1 MKQNLKRLCS
11 YLLVLSMLLSVLP
24 FGAFAASDPD
34 SYVFD
39 ISEGTIQVLDGD
51 TAGKIKVNYG
61 DGLTTEEF
69 DPSQVITVTGTASGK
84 SLAIDTATPVTIK
97 ASNLTIDNAYVNY
110 VSPMLLGNDAAN
122 VTLVLEGENLFVG
135 GRDQAGIVVETGRT
149 LTITGT
155 GSLEARGEDHSI
167 ASQSCGAGIGG
178 RVNESCGTVIIESG
192 TVTAIGGYCAAGI
205 GGGGKYGA
213 GSTTGNG
220 GNVTING
227 GTVTATGNDGA
238 ADIGGGC
245 DTANTGT
252 LTVDGNAW
260 VTAANIGAIP
270 TLTKGVVNGT
280 VYGDITLTED
290 RTVDNLTIAAG
301 AKLTVSKDVTL
312 TVNSKL
318 TNNGSLYIYGPD
330 SITGSGTI
338 AGSNRTAYSRTP
350 AISVNTD
357 LVETG
362 EVLDPQAKATGF
374 TVLGVAAWICEDS
387 SIGSYTKNPATAW
400 GAPTYSPAPVKD
412 AGEYT
417 VSFTNGDVTVSKT
430 FTVDCELDFVEG
442 EMGDTKRV
450 TYNTVLGEVPASE
463 KEGYTFDGWFTEDD
477 VEYDPTAPVTRSAT
491 YYARYT
497 PNVYK
502 ITYGDETMDVTFDAP
517 FTVPAAPALTD
528 GEVFYAWLGSDGNIY
543 LAGETYTYTYPDHL
557 TLTALIDR
565 DTDTDTTY
573 WTVKFIGEDG
583 YLYRVELVEQKSDAT
598 VTLPIYAPYA
608 DATWMLGNSDAVEEY
623 NAESVVPVTGDTI
636 FTVKVPAQYTVTFK
650 ANGYQ
655 VAQYTVRDGETLPTV
670 PAVPEV
676 YGYYGK
682 WSPAVTTATVVT
694 QDMTVTAEYKAV
706 TCYIQYRLTE
716 DLTTTVT
723 SQAVD
728 FNKYFTPVAYTWDV
742 PDGQSFLAWRGKDG
756 NLYVPGLYYLMK
768 NTNPLVV
775 TPLFENNSEYW
786 TVKFIGENGYLY
798 DVALVEKTSDAT
810 VTLPTY
816 AEYPAATWMLAN
828 DEYGAGSVVPIT
840 GDTTFTVKAPALF
853 TVTFKA
859 NGYQVAQYTVRDGET
874 LEEIPAVPETYG
886 YYGKW
891 DTDLTQPITGDLT
904 VTAEYKAVTCYIQY
918 RLTEAQETTVSVQP
932 VDFGRYFRPIDYT
945 WDVPDGQSFLAWRG
959 KDGNLYVPGLSYLMK
974 NTNPLVVTPLFENNT
989 EYWTVKFMGENG
1001 YLYDVALVEKTSDAT
1016 VTLPTY
1022 AEYPAATWVL
1032 DGTEYNADDTVD
1044 ITGDTTF
1051 TVKAPALYTVTFM
1064 ANGYQVAQYTVRDG
1078 ETLPEVPA
1086 VPEKYGYTGQ
1096 WDADTDAAITEDT
1109 VIEAAYTANEYTIY
1123 YHDETGAVYYE
1134 EDVTFGDWFTPVAF
1148 EGTVPDGMKFLG
1160 WNGDDGQFFLAGV
1173 PQRLSVASN
1182 LDLLPVF
1189 DSDTEY
1195 WTVKFC
1201 HPDGSL
1207 ENVYLVEQAAINGT
1221 EFFIADKE
1229 YSLYPD
1235 AEWMLTSGDVDEV
1248 AVGELV
1254 STNYITIRSDVVF
1267 TAVVPETYTILF
1279 YSEEGYLMD
1288 ARFIMANELIG
1299 AGPVA
1304 PAKEGYTFVGWQDE
1318 NGELLDDTTV
1328 ATQDAV
1334 YTPVYEKN
1342 LYPIILVPSEHV
1354 QLGVLPESAQAGI
1367 GDIITIGTAAE
1378 AGFETYYVCVYY
1390 QNEAG
1395 MVPVAISPLPGNAPY
1410 DTPDMNGYTFVMPA
1424 GPVMVQVVEQANRN
1438 TAQFIVDNDL
1448 YALEYILSGETPTA
1462 PAEPVKEGYTFI
1474 GWEASDGIVYTDAF
1488 AALYADETYNAV
1500 FEINSY
1506 DLTYYRGA
1514 EADAS
1519 EFKCILALPD
1529 GTFVEFFNNDTLN
1542 MPTYVVADV
1551 TYGTTVE
1558 LAEPA
1563 LPGYVFKGWVDEDGY
1578 MHPAGAK
1585 YTMPARDVLLTAVWE
1600 EDTELSCLVR
1610 FINNGELYDAY
1621 LAYDGQD
1628 ASIPAVDP
1636 TADGKIFKGWK
1647 HGENTYSNTG
1657 VKDFT
1662 VVASD
1667 AREMTFEAV
1676 WEDILYT
1683 VTYTDYETFT
1693 DIAYGTELV
1702 TLAAPEQEGYTF
1714 VAWQCAENGA
1724 YYLANTAFTVKG
1736 NMTFT
1741 AVWAKNDVEYT
1752 VKFFD
1757 ENGNLVDLFVAEDGA
1772 DLTAPVYEQGRE
1784 DAEYLWVDAEHNTYL
1799 HEGESF
1805 TATADCS
1812 YRATLIDEAQYPILI
1827 IVESDDGELD
1837 NVATA
1842 DKNEY
1847 LLGETVYVDITVP
1860 EGYVLKRVSAAGI
1873 NGELLPLKDS
1883 LLPMGGED
1891 YLYIFEMPA
1900 APVVVLVE
1908 LEKIPAGYTAVKFVN
1923 DGDLYDYVMVER
1935 GTNGVSPETAPSKP
1949 GYTFVEWRC
1958 DELNSV
1964 VGINAEFSVPTDAAD
1979 VIEYYAVWEAND
1991 YMVEYRPDGGTP
2003 DPDDVHGLH
2012 YGEKITLAD
2021 APTRDG
2027 FVFIGWVEEATG
2039 FIYSAGATYTVT
2051 DSAVFTAKWEAA
2063 EYVVRFIDPDT
2074 GIIYG
2079 YEPVTEGK
2087 QVTAPAAPVASGK
2100 TFLYWENKDN
2110 AADQVNAGSLTP
2122 NILTDTTYY
2131 ARYEVSTHSITVVTE
2146 QCSVNLNF
2154 SGAVPVGTAVQFTAT
2169 ANSDYAMDSVVL
2181 TYTDG
2186 LSPVVRELHPDAS
2199 GVYTFVMP
2207 DADVT
2212 ITAKAVQNVFS
2223 IFTVTDGNT
2232 NVTVLNGNKGTV
2244 GETVLYIAEPTSADY
2259 VLETTFVATVG
2270 GTLIPVTRLVDGY
2283 YAFTMPAEDVAI
2295 YASSVKAEYTV
2306 TYLDDD
2312 NTLLGIVPVNSGEYA
2327 TAPVAVKEGY
2337 TFDHWQILPLTD
2349 PEVDF
2354 DPLTDEVT
2362 ENLVVRA
2369 VYVGD
2374 THTVAAGLI
2383 DNVAVLRAECTISSG
2398 NVNSSDLLQTALNAE
2413 TGKTVYFT
2421 VAAEY
2426 DWVVTDIAVVS
2437 AEGTDLVV
2445 EPTLREKK
2453 TVDGLVYYTYSF
2465 TMPAEDVKIDVYT
2478 VEKRFPVY
2486 VEENIGFAGEYTIN
2500 GFYTNN
2506 LLCAQGSTVTIDIA
2520 PIEGYEVAEV
2530 YGEFVDKNS
2539 VLSRV
2544 DGVANADNTQFT
2556 FPMVPYEVTVYI
2568 VYAPIAYSVDVQT
2581 SNFETYKPDASQNPA
2596 AVVES
2601 LDSELTSQGKITI
2614 EGVEDMDYTNAL
2626 MQVYKIPA
2634 NGEAIVGQRVC
2645 FTVEEYTGYDLVS
2658 VTVTYDNGEQHCPLT
2673 IKDGK
2678 YYFDMPADDVVI
2690 TAEFTEEIHTVKK
2703 DAASE
2708 AHGQV
2713 EMNGL
2718 IENSISVAYKDGV
2731 EVVVTPDAGYQV
2743 TKIYYVLADGSVKDF
2758 DMDSYENLTTMADA
2772 LDTAHSIFFHM
2783 PATTVTVYVEY
2794 APIDYTISVVKE
2806 EAEVTGQPDT
2816 ANVGEQITFT
2826 TEAHYGYLITKVY
2839 VIDETSGAYVD
2850 IFTDSTNTVYG
2861 ADYRFTMPASAV
2873 TIHVETI
2880 KDTYNVIY
2888 LDNGDFVAGE
2898 KIDYLDTANVSAYI
2912 SAVHDADPGYHFVG
2926 WTSAETQTPVVTP
2939 SIDDSDFVIVK
2950 DTFIRAAYEKDEIDV
2965 LFTATVNGTVTE
2977 KSTGNTAEYRLDTTV
2992 FGDKVEF
2999 TAVPD
3004 VGYVIDT
3011 ISITTT
3017 DGDGYTMELSYR
3029 LVDGVYSFIIP
3040 ATFKASVHD
3049 IQAEDVVV
3057 TVTFKK
3063 DTFTLT
3069 KAADC
3074 ETEGSISVNGSVATE
3089 TSFEY
3094 LYQDAVTITATP
3106 NPGYYVASITASSA
3120 DGSEKFEIFGTKPA
3134 VDTLAGDALTLSF
3147 LMPACDLTYTVDY
3160 EKNDYSITC
3169 VYNPD
3174 HGKAETA
3181 PADIAQIDD
3190 IVTITVT
3197 PQPGYELVELTVT
3210 YEGGEKSCELTK
3222 IAENVYTFTMPTYG
3236 VTVTALFD
3244 EITYTANLVVNG
3256 EATTA
3261 LNGYDTDNYPV
3272 DYLDTCTVSVTPDA
3286 GWKLV
3291 SVVVNDGA
3299 VKVNEEIDPNG
3310 GDYTFTMPHEDVTV
3324 VVTLEKIDY
3333 TVTCVYDAKQGKA
3346 EAVETA
3352 QVGDIVTVTVTPQ
3365 PGYELAQLTATYAD
3379 GEKSCVLT
3387 EIMENVYTFTMPAAD
3402 VTVTA
3407 VFTEVT
3413 YTANLVVVGKATTAL
3428 NGYDSTNVPA
3438 DYLDTVTVTIT
3449 PDAGWQLVSL
3459 VINDGAVKVNEE
3471 IKPEGGNYTFTM
3483 PDEDVT
3489 IVATLEKTGYDV
3501 NAYALNFYEIG
3512 HGTVSLTPEKI
3523 AYVGDNIIITA
3534 DPDDGYRVK
3543 SVVVEDTLGYAVPVS
3558 FISGEPGYVETW
3570 SFTMPAAA
3578 VDIYVTFEVQGA
3590 SYYDD
3595 VRTDHWFYEAVTF
3608 VTDRGYFL
3616 GVAENLFGPEINM
3629 DRAMFVTAL
3638 GRISRVDTSLYTGK
3652 SFSDVEVG
3660 SYYAPYVAWAAEN
3673 GIVLGRTPEIF
3684 DPDADISRE
3693 EMAAVMYRY
3702 CEYLGVDM
3710 TLKNQ
3715 VFMDRYEDAGDI
3727 SPWAEEYV
3735 KWAVGV
3741 GLIRGMSPTTIDPLS
3756 YATRAQVAQVIKNL
3770 CDKVLYR

>member
-1 MKQNLKRLCS
+1 M
-11 YLLVLSMLLSVLP
+11 
-24 FGAFAASDPD
+24 
-34 SYVFD
+34 
-39 ISEGTIQVLDGD
+39 
-51 TAGKIKVNYG
+51 
-61 DGLTTEEF
+61 
-69 DPSQVITVTGTASGK
+69 
-84 SLAIDTATPVTIK
+84 
-97 ASNLTIDNAYVNY
+97 
-110 VSPMLLGNDAAN
+110 
-122 VTLVLEGENLFVG
+122 
-135 GRDQAGIVVETGRT
+135 
-149 LTITGT
+149 
-155 GSLEARGEDHSI
+155 
-167 ASQSCGAGIGG
+167 
-178 RVNESCGTVIIESG
+178 
-192 TVTAIGGYCAAGI
+192 
-205 GGGGKYGA
+205 
-213 GSTTGNG
+213 
-220 GNVTING
+220 
-227 GTVTATGNDGA
+227 
-238 ADIGGGC
+238 
-245 DTANTGT
+245 
-252 LTVDGNAW
+252 
-260 VTAANIGAIP
+260 
-270 TLTKGVVNGT
+270 
-280 VYGDITLTED
+280 
-290 RTVDNLTIAAG
+290 
-301 AKLTVSKDVTL
+301 
-312 TVNSKL
+312 
-318 TNNGSLYIYGPD
+318 
-330 SITGSGTI
+330 
-338 AGSNRTAYSRTP
+338 
-350 AISVNTD
+350 
-357 LVETG
+357 
-362 EVLDPQAKATGF
+362 
-374 TVLGVAAWICEDS
+374 
-387 SIGSYTKNPATAW
+387 
-400 GAPTYSPAPVKD
+400 
-412 AGEYT
+412 
-417 VSFTNGDVTVSKT
+417 
-430 FTVDCELDFVEG
+430 
-442 EMGDTKRV
+442 
-450 TYNTVLGEVPASE
+450 
-463 KEGYTFDGWFTEDD
+463 
-477 VEYDPTAPVTRSAT
+477 
-491 YYARYT
+491 
-497 PNVYK
+497 
-502 ITYGDETMDVTFDAP
+502 
-517 FTVPAAPALTD
+517 
-528 GEVFYAWLGSDGNIY
+528 
-543 LAGETYTYTYPDHL
+543 
-557 TLTALIDR
+557 
-565 DTDTDTTY
+565 
-573 WTVKFIGEDG
+573 
-583 YLYRVELVEQKSDAT
+583 
-598 VTLPIYAPYA
+598 
-608 DATWMLGNSDAVEEY
+608 
-623 NAESVVPVTGDTI
+623 
-636 FTVKVPAQYTVTFK
+636 
-650 ANGYQ
+650 
-655 VAQYTVRDGETLPTV
+655 
-670 PAVPEV
+670 
-676 YGYYGK
+676 
-682 WSPAVTTATVVT
+682 
-694 QDMTVTAEYKAV
+694 
-706 TCYIQYRLTE
+706 
-716 DLTTTVT
+716 
-723 SQAVD
+723 
-728 FNKYFTPVAYTWDV
+728 
-742 PDGQSFLAWRGKDG
+742 
-756 NLYVPGLYYLMK
+756 
-768 NTNPLVV
+768 
-775 TPLFENNSEYW
+775 
-786 TVKFIGENGYLY
+786 
-798 DVALVEKTSDAT
+798 
-810 VTLPTY
+810 
-816 AEYPAATWMLAN
+816 
-828 DEYGAGSVVPIT
+828 
-840 GDTTFTVKAPALF
+840 
-853 TVTFKA
+853 
-859 NGYQVAQYTVRDGET
+859 
-874 LEEIPAVPETYG
+874 
-886 YYGKW
+886 
-891 DTDLTQPITGDLT
+891 
-904 VTAEYKAVTCYIQY
+904 
-918 RLTEAQETTVSVQP
+918 
-932 VDFGRYFRPIDYT
+932 
-945 WDVPDGQSFLAWRG
+945 
-959 KDGNLYVPGLSYLMK
+959 
-974 NTNPLVVTPLFENNT
+974 
-989 EYWTVKFMGENG
+989 
-1001 YLYDVALVEKTSDAT
+1001 
-1016 VTLPTY
+1016 
-1022 AEYPAATWVL
+1022 
-1032 DGTEYNADDTVD
+1032 
-1044 ITGDTTF
+1044 
-1051 TVKAPALYTVTFM
+1051 
-1064 ANGYQVAQYTVRDG
+1064 
-1078 ETLPEVPA
+1078 
-1086 VPEKYGYTGQ
+1086 
-1096 WDADTDAAITEDT
+1096 
-1109 VIEAAYTANEYTIY
+1109 
-1123 YHDETGAVYYE
+1123 
-1134 EDVTFGDWFTPVAF
+1134 
-1148 EGTVPDGMKFLG
+1148 
-1160 WNGDDGQFFLAGV
+1160 
-1173 PQRLSVASN
+1173 
-1182 LDLLPVF
+1182 
-1189 DSDTEY
+1189 
-1195 WTVKFC
+1195 
-1201 HPDGSL
+1201 
-1207 ENVYLVEQAAINGT
+1207 
-1221 EFFIADKE
+1221 
-1229 YSLYPD
+1229 
-1235 AEWMLTSGDVDEV
+1235 
-1248 AVGELV
+1248 
-1254 STNYITIRSDVVF
+1254 
-1267 TAVVPETYTILF
+1267 
-1279 YSEEGYLMD
+1279 
-1288 ARFIMANELIG
+1288 
-1299 AGPVA
+1299 
-1304 PAKEGYTFVGWQDE
+1304 
-1318 NGELLDDTTV
+1318 
-1328 ATQDAV
+1328 
-1334 YTPVYEKN
+1334 
-1342 LYPIILVPSEHV
+1342 
-1354 QLGVLPESAQAGI
+1354 
-1367 GDIITIGTAAE
+1367 
-1378 AGFETYYVCVYY
+1378 
-1390 QNEAG
+1390 
-1395 MVPVAISPLPGNAPY
+1395 
-1410 DTPDMNGYTFVMPA
+1410 
-1424 GPVMVQVVEQANRN
+1424 
-1438 TAQFIVDNDL
+1438 
-1448 YALEYILSGETPTA
+1448 
-1462 PAEPVKEGYTFI
+1462 
-1474 GWEASDGIVYTDAF
+1474 
-1488 AALYADETYNAV
+1488 
-1500 FEINSY
+1500 
-1506 DLTYYRGA
+1506 
-1514 EADAS
+1514 
-1519 EFKCILALPD
+1519 
-1529 GTFVEFFNNDTLN
+1529 
-1542 MPTYVVADV
+1542 
-1551 TYGTTVE
+1551 
-1558 LAEPA
+1558 
-1563 LPGYVFKGWVDEDGY
+1563 
-1578 MHPAGAK
+1578 
-1585 YTMPARDVLLTAVWE
+1585 
-1600 EDTELSCLVR
+1600 
-1610 FINNGELYDAY
+1610 
-1621 LAYDGQD
+1621 
-1628 ASIPAVDP
+1628 
-1636 TADGKIFKGWK
+1636 
-1647 HGENTYSNTG
+1647 
-1657 VKDFT
+1657 
-1662 VVASD
+1662 
-1667 AREMTFEAV
+1667 
-1676 WEDILYT
+1676 
-1683 VTYTDYETFT
+1683 
-1693 DIAYGTELV
+1693 
-1702 TLAAPEQEGYTF
+1702 
-1714 VAWQCAENGA
+1714 
-1724 YYLANTAFTVKG
+1724 
-1736 NMTFT
+1736 
-1741 AVWAKNDVEYT
+1741 
-1752 VKFFD
+1752 
-1757 ENGNLVDLFVAEDGA
+1757 
-1772 DLTAPVYEQGRE
+1772 
-1784 DAEYLWVDAEHNTYL
+1784 
-1799 HEGESF
+1799 
-1805 TATADCS
+1805 
-1812 YRATLIDEAQYPILI
+1812 
-1827 IVESDDGELD
+1827 
-1837 NVATA
+1837 
-1842 DKNEY
+1842 
-1847 LLGETVYVDITVP
+1847 
-1860 EGYVLKRVSAAGI
+1860 
-1873 NGELLPLKDS
+1873 
-1883 LLPMGGED
+1883 
-1891 YLYIFEMPA
+1891 
-1900 APVVVLVE
+1900 
-1908 LEKIPAGYTAVKFVN
+1908 
-1923 DGDLYDYVMVER
+1923 
-1935 GTNGVSPETAPSKP
+1935 
-1949 GYTFVEWRC
+1949 
-1958 DELNSV
+1958 
-1964 VGINAEFSVPTDAAD
+1964 
-1979 VIEYYAVWEAND
+1979 
-1991 YMVEYRPDGGTP
+1991 
-2003 DPDDVHGLH
+2003 
-2012 YGEKITLAD
+2012 
-2021 APTRDG
+2021 
-2027 FVFIGWVEEATG
+2027 
-2039 FIYSAGATYTVT
+2039 
-2051 DSAVFTAKWEAA
+2051 
-2063 EYVVRFIDPDT
+2063 
-2074 GIIYG
+2074 
-2079 YEPVTEGK
+2079 
-2087 QVTAPAAPVASGK
+2087 
-2100 TFLYWENKDN
+2100 
-2110 AADQVNAGSLTP
+2110 
-2122 NILTDTTYY
+2122 
-2131 ARYEVSTHSITVVTE
+2131 
-2146 QCSVNLNF
+2146 
-2154 SGAVPVGTAVQFTAT
+2154 QFTAT

-2232 NVTVLNGNKGTV
+2232 NITVLNGNKGTV

-2383 DNVAVLRAECTISSG
+2383 DNVAVLRAECTVSSG

-2426 DWVVTDIAVVS
+2426 DWIVTDIAVVS

-2530 YGEFVDKNS
+2530 YGLFVDKNS

-2544 DGVANADNTQFT
+2544 DGVASADNTQFT

-2568 VYAPIAYSVDVQT
+2568 VYAPIVYSVDVQT

-2645 FTVEEYTGYDLVS
+2645 FTIEEYTGYDLVS

-2678 YYFDMPADDVVI
+2678 YYFDMPADDVVL

-2743 TKIYYVLADGSVKDF
+2743 TEIYYVLADGSVKDF
-2758 DMDSYENLTTMADA
+2758 DMASYENLTTMADA

-2806 EAEVTGQPDT
+2806 EAEVTGQPET
-2816 ANVGEQITFT
+2816 ANVGDQVTFT

-2939 SIDDSDFVIVK
+2939 SIDDSDFVIIK

-3074 ETEGSISVNGSVATE
+3074 ETEGDISVNGSVATE

-3428 NGYDSTNVPA
+3428 NGYDSINVPA
-3438 DYLDTVTVTIT
+3438 NYLDTVTVTVT
-3449 PDAGWQLVSL
+3449 PDAGWQLVSI